1 MNIGILTFHYADNY
15 GALLQAFALNKYL
28 SRSSHKVFFI
38 DYIPK
43 KEQLF
48 YSDKILLQDGI
59 KPFIKKT
66 ISHFQRKDS
75 IKTFADFRSRY
86 FSIITLDKLEGFID
100 ILLVG
105 SDQVWNEK
113 IVGDLKPYLFANV
126 TNDIKKISYA
136 ASIGSSQVTDKA
148 KALFSRYLH
157 DFSAISV
164 RENTTELLLQSL
176 GINAKTVVD
185 PVFLL
190 DETIWNGYAKPKTD
204 IKGRYILLYLLR
216 IDETIISEANKYA
229 REHKI
234 PIYYIHPMGY
244 HIKGLVGK
252 RIKNVGP
259 LEFIWLI
266 KYADMVFTNS
276 FHAVSFCAIFKK
288 SFFHASKAEL
298 GNRVSSLLSYLGIN
312 NMTDGVYKV
321 NLKNEGFS
329 FMISN
334 SKRFLDNNIGM

>member
-1 MNIGILTFHYADNY
+1 MNIGILTFYYADNY

-28 SRSSHKVFFI
+28 SKSLHKVFFI
-38 DYIPK
+38 DYIPE
-43 KEQLF
+43 KEQWF
-48 YSDKILLQDGI
+48 YSNEISLKDGI

-66 ISHFQRKDS
+66 ISYFQRKDS
-75 IKTFADFRSRY
+75 IKKFADFREKY
-86 FSIITLDKLEGFID
+86 FSIIPLDKLEEFID

-126 TNDIKKISYA
+126 SNDIKKISYA
-136 ASIGSSQVTDKA
+136 ASIGSSHVTDNA

-164 RENTTELLLQSL
+164 REKTTELLLQSI
-176 GINAKTVVD
+176 GIDAKTVVD

-190 DETIWNGYAKPKTD
+190 NETMWDGFAKSQTN

-216 IDETIISEANKYA
+216 IDEILISEANKYA
-229 REHKI
+229 YEHKI

-244 HIKGLVGK
+244 HIKGLNGK

-276 FHAVSFCAIFKK
+276 FHAVSFCAIFEK

-298 GNRVSSLLSYLGIN
+298 GNRVSSLLGYLGIKN
-312 NMTDGVYKV
+312 LTDGIYKV
-321 NLKNEGFS
+321 NLKNEEFS
-329 FMISN
+329 FMLSN
-334 SKRFLDNNIGM
+334 SKKFLDNNIRM